1 MSGAPTGGPHG
12 APAQRALSLS
22 LDGFAWEAV
31 EQESARMGVS
41 VEELVSYAVL
51 YYLADHDS
59 GRLARRIVPSSQRDS
74 PLPPDAG

>member
-1 MSGAPTGGPHG
+1 
-12 APAQRALSLS
+12 
-22 LDGFAWEAV
+22 
-31 EQESARMGVS
+31 MGVS